1 MPLSPVVL
9 IAPLSESRV
18 GQALRKREFSQTLPF
33 NACNRLILIQRRIEA
48 YSYDDGLS
56 GSGDDFALSRELSE
70 YLSRLEGGKIVE
82 QNVEHLNLL
91 WSVSQVGI
99 VLCSYTM
106 HFGLNERLMDYYIMN
121 KLSGCRREWM

>member
-1 MPLSPVVL
+1 MPLLPVVL
-9 IAPLSESRV
+9 IAPVSQNRV
-18 GQALRKREFSQTLPF
+18 GQALRQGEFSRTLPLSVS
-33 NACNRLILIQRRIEA
+33 NRSKFIQRRIEA

-91 WSVSQVGI
+91 WSVSQVGT
-99 VLCSYTM
+99 VLYSASMYFVM
-106 HFGLNERLMDYYIMN
+106 NERLMNYYI
-121 KLSGCRREWM
+121 

>member
-1 MPLSPVVL
+1 MWLSHVVL
-9 IAPLSESRV
+9 IAPASQNRV
-18 GQALRKREFSQTLPF
+18 GQAPRPREFSRTLPF
-33 NACNRLILIQRRIEA
+33 NDSNRFRLIQKRNRA

-91 WSVSQVGI
+91 WSVSQVRTVI
-99 VLCSYTM
+99 C
-106 HFGLNERLMDYYIMN
+106 
-121 KLSGCRREWM
+121 LSTSSVDEL

>member
-33 NACNRLILIQRRIEA
+33 NASNRLILIQRRIEA

-99 VLCSYTM
+99 VNSAHIQCIL
-106 HFGLNERLMDYYIMN
+106 GLM
-121 KLSGCRREWM
+121 KG